1 MSTYRRTREPRPEV
15 ILDLVNSAKTTANE
29 RPPDM
34 GRRRR
39 LVIGLIMLIGGVA
52 VDAIGAIYPFAD
64 PLVALGYLLFVP
76 ILVSI
81 CGTVFVFVS
90 LARSTRKAIRSA
102 SVYRTARVAAV
113 AGLGLALG
121 YAEAA
126 LLSQVPDSL
135 AGLNG
140 PFAPSTAPAI
150 QVLVMGGI
158 GLLMGLLIGAVA
170 ARVWRAFRGRH
181 LPPRSAESR

>member
-1 MSTYRRTREPRPEV
+1 MGHRRQLIV
-15 ILDLVNSAKTTANE
+15 
-29 RPPDM
+29 
-34 GRRRR
+34 
-39 LVIGLIMLIGGVA
+39 GLILLAGGLVVVA
-52 VDAIGAIYPFAD
+52 VGAIYPFAD

-90 LARSTRKAIRSA
+90 LARSTRKATRSA
-102 SVYRTARVAAV
+102 SDYRTARLAAV

-140 PFAPSTAPAI
+140 PFIPSTAPAI

-158 GLLMGLLIGAVA
+158 GLSMGLLIGAVA
-170 ARVWRAFRGRH
+170 ARAWWAFRSRH